1 LSFDEL
7 FGSTAH
13 KRSESQ
19 KENDF
24 EEAFASMRQ
33 QTDEKTNGAAAAAP
47 SSEFPPIQELHHDEE
62 DDESSDD
69 EGPLG
74 FDDNFTPVSPTSSK
88 KEKQADSIDAAQ
100 LAAFPAPGS
109 AQPPPA
115 DAQASPP
122 QYEAS
127 TTGDASHMPPQFNGL
142 LPERADPTVAPDAPH
157 SVESSTGAPVVANES
172 QRDLG
177 PETAAPAIAG
187 GAKTGGP
194 DFEAAFAGLN
204 LAPAKEADD
213 DDEDDEHDEGHDHKN
228 TSDFDFS
235 FDSPSQANHG
245 ASSSTDAGQ
254 GGSSD
259 FFSFDNNVHAPTA
272 QSTTSPNGG
281 DSKAAGHDWDALF
294 APLAGAKPAEEET
307 ANDASSKNPGWALN
321 NDSGEDDLILQRL
334 TGMGFPRDDSL
345 AALEKFDYNLD
356 KVR

>member
-1 LSFDEL
+1 M
-7 FGSTAH
+7 
-13 KRSESQ
+13 K
-19 KENDF
+19 
-24 EEAFASMRQ
+24 Q
-33 QTDEKTNGAAAAAP
+33 QSDEKTNGGAAAAP

-62 DDESSDD
+62 EEDESSDD

-74 FDDNFTPVSPTSSK
+74 FDDNFTPVSPTTSK
-88 KEKQADSIDAAQ
+88 KPADSIDAAQ
-100 LAAFPAPGS
+100 LAAFPVPGS
-109 AQPPPA
+109 AQPPAA

-122 QYEAS
+122 QYEAA
-127 TTGDASHMPPQFNGL
+127 TAGDASHIPPEFNGL

-157 SVESSTGAPVVANES
+157 SVDSITGAPVLANES
-172 QRDLG
+172 QR
-177 PETAAPAIAG
+177 EVVSEAAAPALTG

-194 DFEAAFAGLN
+194 DFEAAFARLN

-213 DDEDDEHDEGHDHKN
+213 DDEDDEHEEIHDNKN

-235 FDSPSQANHG
+235 FDSPSQAKHG

-259 FFSFDNNVHAPTA
+259 FFSFDNNVTAATA

-281 DSKAAGHDWDALF
+281 DSKAAGPDWDALF
-294 APLAGAKPAEEET
+294 APLEGAKPAAEES
-307 ANDASSKNPGWALN
+307 ANGASSKSPGWALN